1 MMTVP
6 VHLHGSSRGFNTDE
20 SVVTVE
26 PPMLITIT
34 IMESAVSA
42 AVFMIVVRGDRC
54 RRRSSFSRV
63 SGRVRF
69 GADLTA
75 LPTRRSF
82 LQSVVI
88 TLSCSSP
95 RVSRCGGGGGGGCRC
110 SPDCSS

>member
-1 MMTVP
+1 MTIP

-20 SVVTVE
+20 SVVTIE
-26 PPMLITIT
+26 TLMLITIT
-34 IMESAVSA
+34 IMKNAVSA

-75 LPTRRSF
+75 LPTRCSF

-88 TLSCSSP
+88 TLPCSSP
-95 RVSRCGGGGGGGCRC
+95 RVSRCCGGGGCRC
-110 SPDCSS
+110 SPECSS